1 MRREQSDRRRARS
14 DRRHE
19 RRDHRRSRRGQLAL
33 SVVEAGVGVVLVFAV
48 AMGFALGVPVP
59 DGHETQLD
67 VYAEDAATVLS
78 GEPPRHGG
86 TTRLAEIAESRSV
99 FDRERA
105 ALRRR
110 VERILPDN
118 LLFRVRTPH
127 GSVGFRKPAGVA
139 VGTATVTTANGDVTI
154 RVWYA

>member
-1 MRREQSDRRRARS
+1 MGRDSSSGSRA
-14 DRRHE
+14 
-19 RRDHRRSRRGQLAL
+19 QLSL
-33 SVVEAGVGVVLVFAV
+33 SVVEAGVGAVLILAV
-48 AMGFALGVPVP
+48 AMGFALGVSPP
-59 DGHETQLD
+59 DGRQTQLD
-67 VYAEDAATVLS
+67 LYAEDAATVLV

-86 TTRLAEIAESRSV
+86 ATRLAEVVRSPDA

-118 LLFRVRTPH
+118 LMFRVRTPR

-139 VGTATVTTANGDVTI
+139 VGSATVTTAHGEVTI
-154 RVWYA
+154 WVWYS